1 MINTLQIKQAQ
12 LRDGFFTTGSGSE
25 VILVMGSCR
34 VVNYVSYL
42 ESWNNLNGNRFTIHS
57 LDPFN
62 HNWNEK
68 DERVDYGEA
77 LLKLETDEK
86 LLSMFKSVNIFVHE
100 FYKNGGL
107 FNCDNDGDK
116 AIYDFGMNPA
126 IDICLPNLN
135 DCFMLG
141 ADIVNFDADARKMA
155 TQDYNVMEK
164 LSTETIEHIRA
175 ISALN
180 LGKFLTVCHKSNV
193 PEMSKF
199 FLKNHFDKRL
209 YWSYNHTTEL
219 FTWNVFLFI
228 NEKFLHLDLS
238 NFPTEFEDIFRHGIN
253 TPLTDFDVEYLGYN
267 WDEPVVELKSK
278 L

>member
-1 MINTLQIKQAQ
+1 MINTVQIKQQQ
-12 LRDGFFTTGSGSE
+12 LSKSFFTTGSGSE

-42 ESWNNLNGNRFTIHS
+42 ETWNNLNGNRFTIYS

-68 DERVDYGEA
+68 NERVNYEEA
-77 LLKLETDEK
+77 LLKLETDER
-86 LLSMFKSVNIFVHE
+86 LLTMFKSVDIFIHE

-116 AIYDFGMNPA
+116 TIYDFGMKPK
-126 IDICLPNLN
+126 IDICIPNLN
-135 DCFMLG
+135 DCFILS
-141 ADIVNFDADARKMA
+141 ADIVNFDAEVRKKVIQDINVLSIISEETKDLIYKSHIKGIIKFNKNCDKSSIPTMA
-155 TQDYNVMEK
+155 NYFN
-164 LSTETIEHIRA
+164 
-175 ISALN
+175 N
-180 LGKFLTVCHKSNV
+180 
-193 PEMSKF
+193 
-199 FLKNHFDKRL
+199 NHFNKRL

-219 FTWNVFLFI
+219 FTRTVFDFI
-228 NEKFLHLDLS
+228 NDKFLHLDIT
-238 NFPTEFEDIFRHGIN
+238 NFPPKFEDIFRHGIN

-267 WDEPVVELKSK
+267 WDEPIVELRSK